1 LTQADRIGRSER
13 LQGGW
18 NNRRAPDRCFGEQ
31 LYQPG
36 CSTQADVARRV
47 PDAYG
52 KWPGQPNCRSQKTIS
67 AAHLSRLACF
77 PRTWRDATGQITE

>member
-1 LTQADRIGRSER
+1 MSRAAFQAD
-13 LQGGW
+13 
-18 NNRRAPDRCFGEQ
+18 D
-31 LYQPG
+31 
-36 CSTQADVARRV
+36 ARRI